1 MIRSSHPS
9 SRRNIPTRWSAPVG
23 ALPLER
29 FVSLKHFS
37 SAMSSRHAGPGPQR
51 SGVVTTDAHHPSRPE
66 WRHTCPST
74 PRTRTPSKN
83 RFFVVG
89 QNSSALGW
97 DRVVVGFRIIPGC
110 PLSGAGVPLSGVL
123 VWLLNGCPPQGFG
136 APCRGF
142 RVPAGDGVWS
152 GGFLLSHTLPRAV
165 PSALEGLTSG
175 FGMGPGVSLPPW
187 PPARS
192 LTPDGGA
199 PWPGFPVRVSRTTQW
214 TRAPAVTGPP
224 PLRGA
229 GCVGQASRPFG
240 IGQLHASRRF
250 HVRPINPVVCRGPYQ
265 HGAGESSS

>member
-1 MIRSSHPS
+1 MFGWLVRGLVGWCCL
-9 SRRNIPTRWSAPVG
+9 WSGRGWGP
-23 ALPLER
+23 
-29 FVSLKHFS
+29 
-37 SAMSSRHAGPGPQR
+37 AGR
-51 SGVVTTDAHHPSRPE
+51 
-66 WRHTCPST
+66 
-74 PRTRTPSKN
+74 
-83 RFFVVG
+83 
-89 QNSSALGW
+89 L
-97 DRVVVGFRIIPGC
+97 PGC
-110 PLSGAGVPLSGVL
+110 LVGCLVL

-152 GGFLLSHTLPRAV
+152 GGLLLSHTLPRAV

-224 PLRGA
+224 PLRGGGVRGA
-229 GCVGQASRPFG
+229 SLSAVWDRSAPRLAALPRPTHQPGGLPGALPARGWGILILKRASRLDAFSGYHFPTWPTS
-240 IGQLHASRRF
+240 HAPGGTTGTPEVGPSR
-250 HVRPINPVVCRGPYQ
+250 
-265 HGAGESSS
+265 SSRTEDSPSQDSYARSG